1 MLVVGIDFLMTQL
14 ARCCRP
20 APPDAI
26 VGFVTRGHGV
36 SVHRAGCRSFADIAR
51 RAPERV
57 LETSWGDW
65 ARDGASPSA
74 GAPAADYP
82 VDVVLRARDRQ
93 GLLRD
98 VSDAFARDRLNVIAV
113 QTVSRAGFAQMQFT
127 VEVPGIPQLNRTL
140 AAVRGVD
147 GVVECRRR

>member
-1 MLVVGIDFLMTQL
+1 MRWGPPWHSSAGHHTG
-14 ARCCRP
+14 RSCRP

-36 SVHRAGCRSFADIAR
+36 SVHRAECRSFADMAQ

-65 ARDGASPSA
+65 QPDSGSGRRT
-74 GAPAADYP
+74 YP

-98 VSDAFARDRLNVIAV
+98 VSDVFARDRLNVVAV
-113 QTVSRAGFAQMQFT
+113 QTQSRHGVAQMQFT
-127 VEVPGIPQLNRTL
+127 VEVPGIPQLQRTL
-140 AAVRGVD
+140 GSVRDVD
-147 GVVECRRR
+147 GVIECRRR